1 MKMRKFVTVVLAS
14 FLLISSM
21 MISAS
26 AKVSVFE
33 DFDKYANDIAI
44 SAQWR
49 PHVATKKLIKL
60 ALSDDTPYKS
70 SQKSMVA
77 DYDVTKTGW
86 TIVYYDFIEPDKVEY
101 GEYITFLAKANTNLK
116 LGTGLINKDIGYG
129 KKIDI
134 TTEWKRYS
142 IPLSEYS
149 DDSKNLLEGIE
160 KDSLWLSNF
169 AFNFDT
175 KDNPGLDLK
184 GKIWIDDIAFAS
196 KTDLSSLPNVEKQ
209 QTTRALKTDPTQKPT
224 TMKPTT
230 ATSPKSTKTDSATEL
245 TTSPSE
251 EGTSSFGESST
262 VTNASVQEDALLTVL
277 DPLIRLDAEE
287 LIVPSGM
294 TVSNVLS
301 RLKVKS
307 DHSLAIIKEDAT
319 VENAERVSSDM
330 ILTVNEK
337 DTVVK
342 SYRIVVDSKTD
353 TPDVSAKNSWIL
365 PVCIAAGIVILA
377 GVLAFV
383 FRKQLQQLL
392 AKLFHKA

>member
-149 DDSKNLLEGIE
+149 DDSKSLLEGIE

-184 GKIWIDDIAFAS
+184 GKIWIDDIAFTS
-196 KTDLSSLPNVEKQ
+196 KADLSSLPNPEKQ
-209 QTTRALKTDPTQKPT
+209 QTTLASETDPTQSTTTDSTMEPT
-224 TMKPTT
+224 T
-230 ATSPKSTKTDSATEL
+230 SS
-245 TTSPSE
+245 SE
-251 EGTSSFGESST
+251 TVTSSFGESSA
-262 VTNASVQEDALLTVL
+262 VTNTSVQEDALLTVL
-277 DPLIRLDAEE
+277 DPLIHLDAEE
-287 LIVPSGM
+287 LTVPNGM

-301 RLKVKS
+301 RLKAKS
-307 DHSLAIIKEDAT
+307 GHSLAIIKEDAV

-330 ILTVNEK
+330 TLTVSEK

-342 SYRIVVDSKTD
+342 TYRIVVDSKTD
-353 TPDVSAKNSWIL
+353 TPGVSAQNGWIL
-365 PVCIAAGIVILA
+365 PVCIVAGIVILA
-377 GVLAFV
+377 GVFAFL
-383 FRKQLQQLL
+383 FRKQLQQLFT
-392 AKLFHKA
+392 KLFHKA